1 MMKISASEQVQTWL
15 ASLPPETKKR
25 VRAALRDL
33 GGGKG
38 DIKALHS
45 ELAGWCRLR
54 VGGLR
59 IVYRNLPGKVIQLD
73 YADTRDLVYE
83 NFLHRL
89 AGKQK
94 E

>member
-1 MMKISASEQVQTWL
+1 MRILASEQVQAWL
-15 ASLPPETKKR
+15 ASLPPETKRR

-33 GGGKG
+33 AKGKG
-38 DIKALHS
+38 DIRALHG

-59 IVYRNLPGKVIQLD
+59 IVHRHLPGKIIQLD
-73 YADTRDLVYE
+73 YADTRDAVYE

-89 AGKQK
+89 IARRAG
-94 E
+94 